1 MKRVAVILCG
11 CGVKDGSEIHEA
23 VATLLALDRAG
34 AEALVFAPRGPQH
47 DVVDHLTGRPDPGQT
62 RDMLVESARIARGR
76 ILDLAEL
83 RIADVH
89 AVILPGGFGAAR
101 NLCSFASEG
110 AACSVHPEVARV
122 LREAHRARKPIGALC
137 IAPVIVAR
145 VLGAETHARL
155 TIGNDPDTA
164 AAIAQMGARHVDS
177 TVTAAI
183 VDETNLIVTTPCY
196 MLARRIGEVFE
207 GAAALV
213 REVLDLT

>member
-11 CGVKDGSEIHEA
+11 CGVRDGSEIHEA

-47 DVVDHLTGRPDPGQT
+47 EVVDHLTGRPDPGQT

-83 RIADVH
+83 DIADVH
-89 AVILPGGFGAAR
+89 AVILPGGFGAAN
-101 NLCSFASEG
+101 NLCAFAREG

-155 TIGNDPDTA
+155 TIGNDPGTA
-164 AAIAQMGARHVDS
+164 AALAQMGARPVDAAA
-177 TVTAAI
+177 TAAI

-196 MLARRIGEVFE
+196 MLAGRIGEVFD

-213 REVLDLT
+213 HEILTLC

>member
-23 VATLLALDRAG
+23 VAALLALDRAG
-34 AEALVFAPRGPQH
+34 AEAVIFAPRGPQH
-47 DVVDHLTGRPDPGQT
+47 DVIDHLTGRSAPGQT
-62 RDMLVESARIARGR
+62 RDMLVEAARIARGR
-76 ILDLAEL
+76 IQDLAEL
-83 RIADVH
+83 KLATVD
-89 AVILPGGFGAAR
+89 ALLMPGGYGATK

-110 AACSVHPEVARV
+110 AACSVHPELARL

-155 TIGNDPDTA
+155 TIGNDPGTA
-164 AAIAQMGARHVDS
+164 AAIVQMGAQHVEAP
-177 TVTAAI
+177 VTGVI

-196 MLARRIGEVFE
+196 MLAGRIAEVFD

-213 REVLDLT
+213 RELLALC

>member
-11 CGVKDGSEIHEA
+11 CGVQDGSEIHEA

-34 AEALVFAPRGPQH
+34 AEARVFAPRGPQH
-47 DVVDHLTGRPDPGQT
+47 DVVDHLTGRPAPGQT

-83 RIADVH
+83 RTADVH

-122 LREAHRARKPIGALC
+122 LREAHHARKPIGALC

-155 TIGNDPDTA
+155 TIGNDPGTA
-164 AAIAQMGARHVDS
+164 AAVAQMGARHVDAA
-177 TVTAAI
+177 VTDAI

-196 MLARRIGEVFE
+196 MLAGRITEVFD

-213 REVLDLT
+213 HEVLALC